1 MVNRYTGIN
10 HLNMPSLYFNAQLFV
25 TRAHHSTVFTSKMMA
40 VVFTEKSTFLGNEL
54 SVLKKL
60 PHKKEPFKDRFS
72 RRIVLKELPHPFASK
87 HQ

>member
-1 MVNRYTGIN
+1 
-10 HLNMPSLYFNAQLFV
+10 
-25 TRAHHSTVFTSKMMA
+25 MMA
-40 VVFTEKSTFLGNEL
+40 VVFTEKSTFLGNES

-87 HQ
+87 HH